1 VKRIPSR
8 ISRSH
13 LPFTFHACLSIHHS
27 RVSVHEATMSDK
39 ATNSS
44 ESAAPSAAPQL
55 PPVDPR
61 LLAAMY
67 GLAREDEIDLLEY
80 WGMIKKRKKVILY
93 VMLAAA
99 IISAGISLLMPNV
112 YKAQVLMA
120 PVNSDLTS
128 SGSGSGLAARL
139 GGSGLGSLA
148 SLAGISLGSSNSAEQ
163 NLAVLQMRA
172 FLWDFIKDNKLM
184 PILFADDWDAKKKA
198 WEESDPKD
206 QPNLWDAYRKFT
218 KGKLLNVSTDKD
230 SGLVTVAVNWTNPVL
245 AADWANKLV
254 ARLNNYL
261 RKQAITRSEANL
273 KYLNEAVQKTSVA
286 DVRQALFT
294 LIAQEQ
300 KKAMIA
306 NAQKEYAFQVLDAAA
321 PPDRKA
327 KPHRALIVLLSVFV
341 AGFLIM
347 AFVLTKEGL
356 RQRKQ
361 TEAQG
366 SS

>member
-1 VKRIPSR
+1 MKRIPSR

-13 LPFTFHACLSIHHS
+13 SPFSI
-27 RVSVHEATMSDK
+27 HEATMSDK

-80 WGMIKKRKKVILY
+80 WGIIKKRKKVILY

-206 QPNLWDAYRKFT
+206 QPNLWDAYRYFT
-218 KGKLLNVSTDKD
+218 KGEFPVGSLLSVSTDKD

-327 KPHRALIVLLSVFV
+327 KPHRALIVVLSVFV

-347 AFVLTKEGL
+347 AFVLMKEGL

-366 SS
+366 PSEETKSP